1 MEKRK
6 VLEAYR
12 LLLTSLPPEGQLEL
26 VNCSHANEIIDL
38 ARRFNYPLSLEEC
51 VGIYKML
58 TTPEHFNRLPP
69 DAIM

>member
-12 LLLTSLPPEGQLEL
+12 LLLNSLPPEGQLAL

-38 ARRFNYPLSLEEC
+38 ARRFNYPLGQEEC
-51 VGIYKML
+51 IGIYKML
-58 TTPEHFNRLPP
+58 VCPEYFNKLSS
-69 DAIM
+69 DDIV

>member
-1 MEKRK
+1 MEKRD

-12 LLLTSLPPEGQLEL
+12 LFLTSLPPEGQWEL
-26 VNCSHANEIIDL
+26 VKSAHVNEIIDL